1 MVIKTIIQIYLNIVT
16 NLTISKIIWGFF
28 LSILSVLEN
37 IFFFLNKPLI
47 KHIVLLTFINIGKS
61 FDILIYSDNK

>member
-16 NLTISKIIWGFF
+16 NLTIFKIIWGFF

-37 IFFFLNKPLI
+37 IFFLNKPLI

>member
-16 NLTISKIIWGFF
+16 NLNYFQNHLGFF

-37 IFFFLNKPLI
+37 NFFF
-47 KHIVLLTFINIGKS
+47 
-61 FDILIYSDNK
+61 

>member
-16 NLTISKIIWGFF
+16 NLTIFKIIWVFF
-28 LSILSVLEN
+28 LVYCQCWR